1 MKKIIGSVAA
11 LSVLALGSYYGTGM
25 VTERTLKKNLEV
37 IDQSS
42 GLSVHVNQYDRGL
55 FSSKVKLAW
64 QLQIPERFVKNQT
77 GDTTLIPSKT
87 YHFDMPITIYHG
99 PVIFA
104 GKALHFGLGY
114 ANSQVSLPEAYVSQ
128 FAHDYTEDSI
138 LPKLNLTFFVSYLNK
153 TSLHIDVPEFHLV
166 NKSDQSKLE
175 WMGLSSENTLSSSRG
190 ELEGEVVVKGVR
202 LTQDKHVSVLDKVNS
217 TYDLHRSAEGLYLG
231 DIAVHVPLLT
241 VTQNEQI
248 ELEMKSLQANSSSD
262 IREGLFDSTVHAS
275 FEKIFSHDKTYGPG
289 RISFSIKNID
299 APTLVTINQKMNEIQ
314 RGTDAERNQAALAV
328 LPELPKLLGQGAAL
342 EISELNVI
350 VPEGTVVG
358 SLRITLPKG
367 DAGNPFQL
375 VQKIEGEG
383 KLKVPSA
390 LLNLIFVQAEKQKL
404 LSQPAQ
410 VVGAAA
416 VETTPSTSATP
427 EVSTAVVEA
436 NVDDQAKS
444 ETEKRIAQL
453 VKTGAI
459 VSVGQDY
466 AIEVK
471 LSSGEFSINGHSL
484 TAEMFQY

>member
-1 MKKIIGSVAA
+1 M
-11 LSVLALGSYYGTGM
+11 
-25 VTERTLKKNLEV
+25 
-37 IDQSS
+37 
-42 GLSVHVNQYDRGL
+42 
-55 FSSKVKLAW
+55 
-64 QLQIPERFVKNQT
+64 
-77 GDTTLIPSKT
+77 
-87 YHFDMPITIYHG
+87 
-99 PVIFA
+99 
-104 GKALHFGLGY
+104 
-114 ANSQVSLPEAYVSQ
+114 
-128 FAHDYTEDSI
+128 
-138 LPKLNLTFFVSYLNK
+138 
-153 TSLHIDVPEFHLV
+153 
-166 NKSDQSKLE
+166 
-175 WMGLSSENTLSSSRG
+175 
-190 ELEGEVVVKGVR
+190 
-202 LTQDKHVSVLDKVNS
+202 
-217 TYDLHRSAEGLYLG
+217 
-231 DIAVHVPLLT
+231 
-241 VTQNEQI
+241 
-248 ELEMKSLQANSSSD
+248 
-262 IREGLFDSTVHAS
+262 
-275 FEKIFSHDKTYGPG
+275 
-289 RISFSIKNID
+289 
-299 APTLVTINQKMNEIQ
+299 
-314 RGTDAERNQAALAV
+314 
-328 LPELPKLLGQGAAL
+328 PELPKLLGQGAAL